1 MKDSGL
7 GAEYVRTAQ
16 LRKDS
21 WTIPIQS
28 VNGSSGLGESTWSP
42 ARSHGALYTIPRG
55 DVSMGSAGLG
65 FVVSYRPA
73 T

>member
-7 GAEYVRTAQ
+7 GAEYVRTTQ

-55 DVSMGSAGLG
+55 DVVYGQRRAGVCGVL
-65 FVVSYRPA
+65 
-73 T
+73 